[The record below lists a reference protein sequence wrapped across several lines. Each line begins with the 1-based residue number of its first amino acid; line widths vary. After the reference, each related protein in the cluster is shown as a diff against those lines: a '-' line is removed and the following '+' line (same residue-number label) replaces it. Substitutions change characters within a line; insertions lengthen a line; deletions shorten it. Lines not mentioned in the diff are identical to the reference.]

1 MTRTQIVRWF
11 IRHRDIILRDI
22 HIMSKYCKPGLLPVG
37 EDYVYKNTL
46 GIKFF
51 MVKKFLAAQPLYR
64 DIKSTFEMPDFF
76 ESTVTLKQTAIFEEI
91 YFVNY
96 NSHNDTL
103 TYVYAKDVNSGCY
116 DTHMG
121 LAIDLTKIP
130 KTAISGNMWTS
141 LHNDDDG
148 SILTLEELFVYKD
161 ILQS

>member
-11 IRHRDIILRDI
+11 IRHRDNILRDI
-22 HIMSKYCKPGLLPVG
+22 HIMSKYCVPGVLPVG

-51 MVKKFLAAQPLYR
+51 IVKKYLATEPLYH

-76 ESTVTLKQTAIFEEI
+76 ESTVTLKQTSIFEEI
-91 YFVNY
+91 YFVDY
-96 NSHNDTL
+96 NSHNDSL
-103 TYVYAKDVNSGCY
+103 TYVYAKDVKSGCY

-130 KTAISGNMWTS
+130 KTAICGNMWTS
-141 LHNDDDG
+141 LNNEHDC
-148 SILTLEELFVYKD
+148 ILTLEELFVYKD
-161 ILQS
+161 KLQP